1 LAFAPHDPRRAI
13 LLKVTSVMAFTAMAA
28 LIKYSSTHVPA
39 GQSVFFRS
47 FFALIP
53 IAILLWHR
61 RMLNTAFAT
70 ENVRG
75 HLLRG
80 LSGALGMACGFG
92 ALALLPLPEAIALGY
107 AMPIFATALAALVL
121 GEVVRLY
128 RWSAI
133 FVGLG
138 GVLVILWPRLTLI
151 ERGFA
156 TSGETLG
163 ALLSLAASM
172 LGALSIIQTRKL
184 VETEQTATIVVY
196 FSLICSAFGLLT
208 VPLGWST
215 PELYIAALLVLAGI
229 CGGIGQLLLTESYRF
244 ADTSTIAPFE
254 YTSML
259 FGLAIGFL
267 IFGET
272 PTVTTMVGASIVIG
286 AGLFI
291 IYREH
296 QLGLERAR
304 ARKAVTPQG

>member
-1 LAFAPHDPRRAI
+1 
-13 LLKVTSVMAFTAMAA
+13 
-28 LIKYSSTHVPA
+28 
-39 GQSVFFRS
+39 
-47 FFALIP
+47 
-53 IAILLWHR
+53 
-61 RMLNTAFAT
+61 
-70 ENVRG
+70 
-75 HLLRG
+75 
-80 LSGALGMACGFG
+80 
-92 ALALLPLPEAIALGY
+92 LPLPEAIALGY

-151 ERGFA
+151 DRGFA
-156 TSGETLG
+156 SSAETLG

-196 FSLICSAFGLLT
+196 FSLICSACGLLT
-208 VPLGWST
+208 LPLGWNV
-215 PELYIAALLVLAGI
+215 PEPHIAALLVLAGI
-229 CGGIGQLLLTESYRF
+229 CGGVGQLLLTESYRF

-267 IFGET
+267 AFGET
-272 PTVTTMVGASIVIG
+272 PTITTMLGASIVIG